1 MNAGP
6 KRGTPPYEWT
16 PGETFKSCILLTS
29 SSKHSCVPRKGEV
42 LCQVGMSLLK
52 CSRKKT
58 LCLRRTPLLKL
69 HLPMASH
76 QQTQRSREP
85 HMETNRTEKADLPGL
100 GKNLNLRL
108 QSRRSADTQ
117 DALLLSKIWAFLLM
131 TKVALAPAPKH
142 LETK

>member
-1 MNAGP
+1 
-6 KRGTPPYEWT
+6 
-16 PGETFKSCILLTS
+16 
-29 SSKHSCVPRKGEV
+29 
-42 LCQVGMSLLK
+42 
-52 CSRKKT
+52 
-58 LCLRRTPLLKL
+58 
-69 HLPMASH
+69 
-76 QQTQRSREP
+76 
-85 HMETNRTEKADLPGL
+85 METNRTKKADLPGL